1 MDSSLWNTVSSSSR
15 SRFIEEL
22 AITVGY
28 RKGQLYTIGID
39 ISAWIFDIQAMLVST
54 ATRGGNP
61 ELRIIFYRLARLS
74 AIPVR
79 PIFVFHG
86 EELQANQKGRR
97 FEAHDHYLVR
107 TTKALLQTFGFP
119 IHVAPVSAAA
129 ELARMNKDGI
139 VHAIISDDFDVL
151 VYGARTVL
159 RMQTVLQTSARPFW
173 KPTVAVLTAD
183 SMHDDPRVRL
193 STGGLLLTAV
203 LCSGNRDSA
212 VGIHGRRP
220 AYSISHALA
229 RTHFGDSL
237 LASAKKVG
245 QDRAQSL
252 NEWRSALKT
261 ELRENTSG
269 SLPMQ
274 LPNFADRI
282 QDEFPDPSLLD
293 SYIYPD
299 TSWTSGSGTAPNVAT
314 RSPLDVAALAKFCNE
329 HFLFGSADDIVEKFC
344 SVLWR
349 GIGMDLLLRRTDP
362 NPSPLL
368 HHEIELF
375 DILKIVRTRLHG
387 SAEYLEYLVEADA
400 SGLQDVVQS
409 ALSDLEGSPPR
420 SASPFS
426 LAVSSTIRTWLPGPL
441 FQAAFPALVKPFHSD
456 NGTSMLPS
464 ASNVIDLTES
474 DDELDLS
481 DVELEITGCHSDS
494 DSIID
499 LVSDS
504 D

>member
-1 MDSSLWNTVSSSSR
+1 MDSSLWNMVSSSSR

-22 AITVGY
+22 AITEGY
-28 RKGQLYTIGID
+28 CNGRLYTIGID

-54 ATRGGNP
+54 AARGGNP

-74 AIPVR
+74 AIAVR

-86 EELQANQKGRR
+86 EAFQANQKGRR
-97 FEAHDHYLVR
+97 FVAHDHYLVR
-107 TTKALLQTFGFP
+107 TTKALLQIFGFP
-119 IHVAPVSAAA
+119 IHVAPASSAA
-129 ELARMNKDGI
+129 ELARMNEDGI
-139 VHAIISDDFDVL
+139 VHAIVSDDFDVL
-151 VYGARTVL
+151 VYGAQTVL
-159 RMQTVLQTSARPFW
+159 RMQTILQTSARLFW

-183 SMHDDPRVRL
+183 GMRDDSRVRL
-193 STGGLLLTAV
+193 NAGGLLLAAV
-203 LCSGNRDSA
+203 LCSGEKYSA
-212 VGIHGRRP
+212 VDIHGRQP
-220 AYSISHALA
+220 TLPISHALA
-229 RTHFGDSL
+229 RTHLGDGL
-237 LASAKKVG
+237 LVSAKKVG

-252 NEWRSALKT
+252 HQWRNALKT

-269 SLPMQ
+269 SLPTQ
-274 LPNFADRI
+274 LPRLAGRI
-282 QDEFPDPSLLD
+282 QDEFPDVSLLN
-293 SYIYPD
+293 SYVYPD
-299 TSWTSGSGTAPNVAT
+299 TSWTSGSGAAPNVAT
-314 RSPLDVAALAKFCNE
+314 RSPLDVTALAKFCNE
-329 HFLFGSADDIVEKFC
+329 HFLFGSADDIVEKFR

-349 GIGMDLLLRRTDP
+349 GIGMDLLLRRTS
-362 NPSPLL
+362 PSPPPLL

-400 SGLQDVVQS
+400 SGLQDIVQS
-409 ALSDLEGSPPR
+409 ALSDLEEAAPR
-420 SASPFS
+420 SASPFA
-426 LAVSSTIRTWLPGPL
+426 LIRTWLPGPL
-441 FQAAFPALVKPFHSD
+441 FQAAFPAHVKSFHSS
-456 NGTSMLPS
+456 NGTSMVPS
-464 ASNVIDLTES
+464 ASDVIDLMES